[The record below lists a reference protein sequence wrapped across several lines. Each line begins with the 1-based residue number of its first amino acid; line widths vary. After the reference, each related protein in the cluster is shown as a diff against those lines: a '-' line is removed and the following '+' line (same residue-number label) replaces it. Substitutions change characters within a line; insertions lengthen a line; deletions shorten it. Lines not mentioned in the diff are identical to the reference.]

1 MNLYDDLMDGLSA
14 ATPLRVVFWQPA
26 SVAVVVGYSQQPVVE
41 VHVDRCRRDGV
52 PVMRRRGGGGAVV
65 LMPGILCLTCAFIS
79 QQSDSPYHFFQ
90 KINAFLVEQLAQ
102 VFQVPDVRTAGISD
116 LVINKRKILGCS
128 MHKSRHRYLYQ
139 GSLLVQPDLDLIE
152 RYLRHPSREPDY
164 RQGRGHLTFVTSL
177 AKEGYPLSVRQLE
190 QGLEAVCT
198 EQLASW
204 LL

>member
-14 ATPLRVVFWQPA
+14 AVPLRAVFWEPA
-26 SVAVVVGYSQQPVVE
+26 SVAVVVGYSQQPAGE
-41 VHVDRCRRDGV
+41 VYVDRCRRDGV

-79 QQSDSPYHFFQ
+79 QQSDSPYYFFQ

-116 LVINKRKILGCS
+116 LVINERKILGCS

-164 RQGRGHLTFVTSL
+164 RKGRGHGAFVTSL
-177 AKEGYPLSVRQLE
+177 AQEGYPLPVRQLR
-190 QGLEAVCT
+190 QGLETGCT